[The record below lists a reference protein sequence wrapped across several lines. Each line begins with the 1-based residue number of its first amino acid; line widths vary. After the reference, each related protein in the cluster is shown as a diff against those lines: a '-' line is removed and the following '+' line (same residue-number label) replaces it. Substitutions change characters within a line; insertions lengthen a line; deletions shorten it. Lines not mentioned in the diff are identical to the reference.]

1 MIKIIRP
8 TPKDV
13 YLRQGLFNR
22 LDHLRRFPVIWISAP
37 AGSGKTTLI
46 SSYIGDRNIP
56 CLWYQLDKGDAD
68 LATFFYFM
76 REASKKAAPRKR
88 LSLPLFTPEYQKG
101 RFTFVLRYFERLYD
115 RLKPPFI
122 LVFDNYQEVP
132 PDAPL
137 QEAMSSALSMIPEGI
152 NVIVISRNDLPASLS
167 RLKAN
172 RTVGS
177 VQWEDIRLTEK
188 EVKGIIKRGV
198 DISPPAKTM
207 RQLYQLSDGWAAG
220 FLLLYEAH
228 RKGTL
233 TPEFTGK
240 RIFEGVFEYFAAEIF
255 RHLDANIQEFFLTTA
270 FLPKMTVPMAEA
282 LTGDQAAGGI
292 LAALNRNNYFI
303 ISHGGIKGI
312 YEYHPLY
319 RYFLLSRA
327 REVFSPRRLSR
338 VRRAAAVI
346 LEKAGMTEE
355 AVNLLKDIS
364 DWKAMADII
373 ISHAREMLK
382 QGRHRPLQMWLGSLP
397 EGTKDRNPWLLY
409 WEGMSFLPFYPG
421 QAEPLFKK
429 AFTGFQNSGDAT
441 GAMLAAAGVIN
452 SIINCYDNFSTL
464 DQWYTALNG
473 LAQRTGEFLDEETE
487 ASVVASLITAAILSE
502 RDPGELDILEQ
513 RALNIKETPSTIN
526 TKAQALRWAFTRRLI
541 WSGGEHDALPLLH
554 ELKRLSQV
562 SGAHPL
568 LSIIFRSLEF
578 QYQTCNGS
586 HEGLVEA
593 ARKLLDLSKETGI
606 HTEDLWTY
614 VHTAASFISRLDVEG
629 GLKWLDGIP
638 LAAEGCPNWVKVF
651 YHLQLMRIALIRK
664 EHGQALQE
672 GKSALDFANRA
683 GLQEGI
689 IGTQLLLSQ
698 LYHLTG
704 KRRDSFKL
712 LEKVRS
718 YALMK
723 DSPPIM
729 MAILRTDA
737 QFAFDEGDDDRG
749 LSLLGKSL
757 SMACEAGHLAIHFD
771 NPVKTIELCEKALEA
786 GIEVEFVREIIRS
799 RGFVPQTPPFH
810 IENWP
815 WPLKI
820 YTLGRFTIVKA
831 GAALQS
837 SGKAQQ
843 MPLRLLKVLISLGG
857 REVSEV
863 EVSELLWPDAEG
875 DMAHHSFENNL
886 HRLRKLLGHA
896 EALRFSNG
904 KITIDGRYCWVDVW
918 AFERLAARSDE
929 CERLG
934 KTDKAWELM
943 EKALALYRQ
952 DFLISDNHEA
962 WVLSPSERLK
972 AKYFKRLL
980 QLGSSLESEGHIE
993 RAFRLYE
1000 RGLEIDDCMEEL
1012 YQRLMACYRTLG
1024 KRGQALALY
1033 DRCRRILYS
1042 TLGIEP
1048 SDETEAIRSSIL
1060 SG

>member
-13 YLRQGLFNR
+13 YLRHRLFDR
-22 LDHLRRFPVIWISAP
+22 LDHMRRFPVIWISAP
-37 AGSGKTTLI
+37 AGSGKTTLV

-56 CLWYQLDKGDAD
+56 CLWYQLDRGDAD

-76 REASKKAAPRKR
+76 REASKKATPRKR
-88 LSLPLFTPEYQKG
+88 LSLPLFTPEYHKG
-101 RFTFVLRYFERLYD
+101 LFTFALRYFERLYD

-132 PDAPL
+132 LDSPL
-137 QEAMSSALSMIPEGI
+137 QEAMSSALSMTPEGI
-152 NVIVISRNDLPASLS
+152 NIIVISRNDLPASLS

-172 RTVGS
+172 RTAGL

-188 EVKGIIKRGV
+188 EVKGIIKRSV
-198 DISPPAKTM
+198 DISLPAKTM
-207 RQLYQLSDGWAAG
+207 RLLYQLSDGWAAG
-220 FLLLYEAH
+220 FLLLYEGH

-233 TPEFTGK
+233 TPEFAGK
-240 RIFEGVFEYFAAEIF
+240 KIFEGVFEYFAAEIF
-255 RHLDANIQEFFLTTA
+255 RHLDAKIQEFFLTTA
-270 FLPKMTVPMAEA
+270 FLPKMTIPMAEG
-282 LTGDQAAGGI
+282 LTGDQAAGGV
-292 LAALNRNNYFI
+292 LRALNRNNYFI
-303 ISHGGIKGI
+303 ISHAGVKGM

-327 REVFSPRRLSR
+327 REVFSPQRLSM
-338 VRRAAAVI
+338 VRRTAAVI

-355 AVNLLKDIS
+355 AISLLKDIS

-373 ISHAREMLK
+373 ISHAPDMLK

-397 EGTKDRNPWLLY
+397 AGIKDRNPWLLY

-429 AFTGFQNSGDAT
+429 AFARFQVSGDAT
-441 GAMLAAAGVIN
+441 GAMLAASGVIN
-452 SIINCYDNFSTL
+452 SIINYYDNFSTL
-464 DQWYTALNG
+464 DQWYAALND
-473 LAQRTGEFLDEETE
+473 LAQSTGEFHDEEVE
-487 ASVVASLITAAILSE
+487 ASVVTSLITAAILSE
-502 RDPGELDILEQ
+502 RNAGELDTWEQ
-513 RALNIKETPSTIN
+513 RALNIKETPSTFN

-541 WSGGEHDALPLLH
+541 WSGGDHDALPLLH
-554 ELKRLSQV
+554 ELTRLSQV
-562 SGAHPL
+562 REAFPL
-568 LSIIFRSLEF
+568 LSIIFRSAEF
-578 QYQTCNGS
+578 QYQTCKGS
-586 HEGLVEA
+586 HKELVEA
-593 ARKLLDLSKETGI
+593 ARKVLDISKETGI
-606 HTEDLWTY
+606 HTEDMWTY
-614 VHTAASFISRLDVEG
+614 VLTAASFISRLDVEG

-638 LAAEGCPNWVKVF
+638 LTAEGCPNWVKVF

-664 EHGQALQE
+664 EYSQALHE
-672 GKSALDFANRA
+672 GKRAFDFANRV

-689 IGTQLLLSQ
+689 ISTQLQLSQ
-698 LYHLTG
+698 LFHITG
-704 KRRDSFKL
+704 KRREAFKL

-718 YALMK
+718 YALLK
-723 DSPPIM
+723 GSPPIM

-757 SMACEAGHLAIHFD
+757 ALAREAGHLAIHFD

-820 YTLGRFTIVKA
+820 YTLGRFMIVKA

-857 REVSEV
+857 REVAEV

-875 DMAHHSFENNL
+875 DLAHHSFENNL

-896 EALRFSNG
+896 EALRFSDG
-904 KITIDGRYCWVDVW
+904 KITLDGRYCWVDIW
-918 AFERLAARSDE
+918 AFERLAARADE
-929 CERLG
+929 YENQG
-934 KTDKAWELM
+934 KTDKAWEFM
-943 EKALALYRQ
+943 QRALSLYQQ
-952 DFLISDNHEA
+952 DFLTSDSHET
-962 WVLSPSERLK
+962 WVISPSERLK

-980 QLGSSLESEGHIE
+980 RLGSSLESAGHIE
-993 RAFRLYE
+993 RASILYE
-1000 RGLEIDDCMEEL
+1000 RGLEIDDSMEEL
-1012 YQRLMACYRTLG
+1012 YQRLMVCCRTLG
-1024 KRGQALALY
+1024 KRSQALAAY
-1033 DRCRRILYS
+1033 DRCRKILNS

-1060 SG
+1060 S